1 MYVLSHSTLWYKEFK
16 VSVCIHHCFCFAR
29 NAYKLTWD
37 VNFQIFR
44 LQPMVRGYNYSAKE
58 PESSV
63 KEQLTG
69 EEKAEKQME
78 LQSRYGT
85 KKAIREV
92 RTYFLFCFFI
102 LSF

>member
-1 MYVLSHSTLWYKEFK
+1 
-16 VSVCIHHCFCFAR
+16 
-29 NAYKLTWD
+29 
-37 VNFQIFR
+37 
-44 LQPMVRGYNYSAKE
+44 MVRGYNYSAKE